1 MLRVSIVGA
10 TGYTGC
16 ELTRLLVGHPEVEI
30 SVLTSRQYAGK
41 PISEVFPS
49 LRGRIDLQ
57 CRTPSVEEISEDS
70 DFIFTAVPHK
80 TAMEVVPRFLKTG
93 KRVVDLSADFR
104 FRDRRVY
111 ERWYQPHTSPELLKD
126 AVYGLP
132 ELYRERI
139 RGAHLVGNPGCYPI
153 GAILPIVPLIKEG
166 IISYDGIII
175 DSKSGVS
182 GAGRE
187 LSMETHFCEV
197 HGGLKAYKIL
207 EHRHCPEIEQEL
219 SCAVSHPISVIF
231 TPHLI
236 PMNRG
241 ILTTIYGEL
250 ARKETTEAV
259 LKRVEGFYRGEP
271 FVRVCPLGTFP
282 KTSDVRGSNFCDIG
296 LQVDSQRGKLI
307 AISAIDNLVRGASG
321 QAVQNMNI
329 MCGFPEVMGL
339 EALGLYP

>member
-1 MLRVSIVGA
+1 MLRVAIVGA

-30 SVLTSRQYAGK
+30 SVLTSRQYAGE

-49 LRGRIDLQ
+49 LRGRIDAQ
-57 CRTPSVEEISEDS
+57 CRTPSVEEILEDS

-80 TAMEVVPRFLKTG
+80 TAMEVVPRFHEKG

-104 FRDRRVY
+104 FRDHRVY
-111 ERWYQPHTSPELLKD
+111 ERWYQPHTSPELSKN

-139 RGAHLVGNPGCYPI
+139 RGAHIVGNPGCYPI
-153 GAILPIVPLIKEG
+153 GALLPLIPLIKG
-166 IISYDGIII
+166 RIISHDGIII

-187 LSMETHFCEV
+187 LSLDTHFCEV
-197 HGGLKAYKIL
+197 DEGLRAYKIL

-219 SCAVSHPISVIF
+219 SSIASNPISVIF

-236 PMNRG
+236 PMSRG

-250 ARKETTEAV
+250 ARKETTETV
-259 LKRVEGFYRGEP
+259 LKRVEDFYREEP
-271 FVRVCPLGTFP
+271 FVRVCPLGKFP
-282 KTSDVRGSNFCDIG
+282 KTLDVRGSNYCDIG
-296 LQVDSQRGKLI
+296 LKVDSRMGKLI

-329 MCGFPEVMGL
+329 MCGFSEKMGL
-339 EALGLYP
+339 EAPGLYP